1 MNSSSFLEIY
11 YIFEIIDLNKNNI
24 LINLSILVMCML
36 FNKNCNRLHDMIK
49 YKFILLYNAFLMYL
63 VF

>member
-11 YIFEIIDLNKNNI
+11 YIFEIIDLNKNSI

>member
-11 YIFEIIDLNKNNI
+11 YIFEIINLNKNNI

>member
-11 YIFEIIDLNKNNI
+11 YIFEIINLNKNNI

-36 FNKNCNRLHDMIK
+36 FNKNCNRLHDMIE

>member
-11 YIFEIIDLNKNNI
+11 YIFEIIDLNKNSI

-36 FNKNCNRLHDMIK
+36 LNKNCNRLHDMIE